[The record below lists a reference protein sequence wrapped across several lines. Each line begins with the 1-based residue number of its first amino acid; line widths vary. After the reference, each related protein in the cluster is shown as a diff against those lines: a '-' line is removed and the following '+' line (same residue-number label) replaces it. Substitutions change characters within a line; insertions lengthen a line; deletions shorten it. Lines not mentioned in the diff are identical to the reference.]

1 MSDAIV
7 ELSAKALSAAIQTRQ
22 VSCREVMTAYLAQID
37 RLNPK
42 ANAIVSLQ
50 DPEKSLKLADE
61 RDAQLARGQSMGWMH
76 GFPQAPKDILDTKG
90 FPTTQGSPIFKDNIA
105 DHDAFVVA
113 RTRSCGAI
121 MIGKTNVPEFAMGS
135 NTYNPLFGITGNS
148 FDPTV
153 VAGGSSGGAAV
164 ATALRMLPVADGSDM
179 MGSLRNPAGW
189 NNVFA
194 LRTSR
199 GRVPYGPTPEVF
211 FQQLAYEGPIA
222 RNVPDLAMLLSV
234 QAGFEPHAPLS
245 LEGDPKQFTHA
256 LERDFKGVRVGWMGN
271 YDGAIPVDPE
281 VLTTCTAALRHFET
295 IGGTVEEAKPDF
307 DVNHVWQAW
316 VTLRTWMATSSLG
329 ELADDPKLRK
339 LIKPETIWEI
349 ETGKKQSGK
358 DIWNASV
365 VRSAWVQALNKLF
378 ESYDYL
384 LLPTASVF
392 PFKVEIHWPETV
404 AGQKMDTYN
413 HWMNIAVGGSMSS
426 LPIAAVPAG
435 FSSKGLPIGLQI
447 IGPQTKDFAVLQ
459 IAHAY
464 DQASGYS
471 RKRSPLL
478 D

>member
-7 ELSAKALSAAIQTRQ
+7 ELSAVALSAAIQTRQ
-22 VSCREVMTAYLAQID
+22 ISCREVMTAYLAHIE

-42 ANAIVSLQ
+42 VNAIVSMQ
-50 DPEKSLKLADE
+50 DPQRSLELADE

-76 GFPQAPKDILDTKG
+76 GFPQAPKDVADTKG
-90 FPTTQGSPIFKDNIA
+90 FPTTQGSTIFKDHIA
-105 DHDAFVVA
+105 DHDAFVVERA
-113 RTRSCGAI
+113 RRSGAI

-135 NTYNPLFGITGNS
+135 HTYNPLFGTTGNA
-148 FDPTV
+148 FDLTV
-153 VAGGSSGGAAV
+153 AAGGSSGGAAV

-189 NNVFA
+189 NNVVA

-199 GRVPYGPTPEVF
+199 GRIPFGPTPEVF
-211 FQQLAYEGPIA
+211 FQQLGYEGPMA

-234 QAGFEPHAPLS
+234 QAGFDPHAPLS
-245 LEGDPKQFTHA
+245 LEGDPAQFTHA
-256 LERDFKGVRVGWMGN
+256 LNRDFKGVRVGWLGN

-281 VLTTCTAALRHFET
+281 VLTTCEESLRYFET
-295 IGGTVEEAKPDF
+295 IGCSVEACKPDF
-307 DVNHVWQAW
+307 DVSRVWRAW
-316 VTLRTWMATSSLG
+316 VTLRSWMADSTLG
-329 ELADDPKLRK
+329 ALADDPKLREQ
-339 LIKPETIWEI
+339 IKPEAIWEI

-365 VRSAWVQALNKLF
+365 ERSAWVQALNKLF
-378 ESYDYL
+378 ERYDYL

-392 PFKVEIHWPETV
+392 PFDAKTHWPATV
-404 AGQKMDTYN
+404 AGHHMDTYH
-413 HWMNIAVGGSMSS
+413 HWMDIAVGGSMAGT
-426 LPIAAVPAG
+426 PIAAVPAG
-435 FSSKGLPIGLQI
+435 FSSKGLPIGFQI
-447 IGPQTKDFAVLQ
+447 MGPQTKDFAVLQ

-471 RKRSPLL
+471 RRRSPLL